1 MFLYFS
7 PGVDETN
14 EYLGIQNGDIPDANI
29 QASHVSSKGRLCSR
43 SPFHKHVT
51 GNPWI
56 QANIGYQTR
65 VSGVVTQGDGQ
76 RDGDWVTSFWVS
88 TSPTSS
94 ANALI
99 YIQEN
104 GQRKVSVII

>member
-1 MFLYFS
+1 MK
-7 PGVDETN
+7 
-14 EYLGIQNGDIPDANI
+14 NGDIPDANI
-29 QASHVSSKGRLCSR
+29 QASYGSSKGRLCGG
-43 SPFHKHVT
+43 SPFEARVT

-65 VSGVVTQGDGQ
+65 VSGVVTQGDGE
-76 RDGDWVTSFWVS
+76 RDAADWVTSFWVS